1 MTPLSYAVEFLAI
14 SQALLAGGA
23 PTPLASFP
31 LKPGED
37 YHMYL
42 SARINGSEF
51 TCGLD
56 SGGGDRIYLDRGK
69 ASAVGIQPT
78 SESRSANPQTATM
91 STDARAKVTLELG
104 SLKLSDQTLVMQNR
118 PYAAFACNIGL
129 GVLRQ
134 YVVEWDYDAPALRVY
149 DAALYKYSGP
159 GREVPFTLQQ
169 GSPFVNATLTFPKGD
184 PIEARLAVDTGG
196 GWPAAYLSK
205 SFIDGNSIMS
215 KVSRAVPNIYGMLST
230 RLEKLSVGAVEL
242 PRPIFTLY
250 QERGFGGGAEP
261 DGLLCPGFLRRFK
274 LIFDYP
280 HQKLILEPGSHFRD
294 EMPFDSS
301 GLLVWRQ
308 GEAPYRV
315 LKVLE
320 DSPASESGLRQ
331 GDIVLE
337 IDGKSAGQLS
347 NAEISEFL
355 MADGRECQ
363 LRIQR
368 GEDVLT
374 VKLKLRKLI

>member
-37 YHMYL
+37 YHMYV

-169 GSPFVNATLTFPKGD
+169 GSPFVNATPHLSQRRSHRG
-184 PIEARLAVDTGG
+184 EVGGGHRRRLACSLPEQELHRWEQHHEQGIEGG
-196 GWPAAYLSK
+196 SQYIWNAVHAA
-205 SFIDGNSIMS
+205 
-215 KVSRAVPNIYGMLST
+215 
-230 RLEKLSVGAVEL
+230 
-242 PRPIFTLY
+242 
-250 QERGFGGGAEP
+250 
-261 DGLLCPGFLRRFK
+261 
-274 LIFDYP
+274 
-280 HQKLILEPGSHFRD
+280 
-294 EMPFDSS
+294 
-301 GLLVWRQ
+301 
-308 GEAPYRV
+308 GEAVR
-315 LKVLE
+315 
-320 DSPASESGLRQ
+320 R
-331 GDIVLE
+331 
-337 IDGKSAGQLS
+337 
-347 NAEISEFL
+347 
-355 MADGRECQ
+355 
-363 LRIQR
+363 R
-368 GEDVLT
+368 G
-374 VKLKLRKLI
+374 